1 MVIINSLNEI
11 KSFDKSVVTIG
22 KFDGI
27 HKGHEVL
34 IEKAVNFSQKEKL
47 TSIVFTFK
55 NSPISYFSNI
65 ETKEIITQMQ
75 KINKLKSLDV
85 DVVIDIPFNKDMAN
99 VSAEDFVKEILVK
112 KLGTKKLIVGHDF
125 TFARNREGT
134 STLLKVLGKKY
145 GFDVDIIE
153 PVVVNNIRVSSTYV
167 RDLIDEGRVSEI
179 KSYLGRNYTIEGM
192 VIHAR
197 KLGRTIGFP
206 TANIELKESMII
218 PKRGIYATQVY
229 IEDKVYMG
237 ATNIGFNPT
246 VNGKKISIETNILD
260 FDKDIYGKTIKL
272 EFLERIRD
280 EKKFKDLNELKTQL
294 KMDTNYIYKKY
305 ICKSN

>member
-134 STLLKVLGKKY
+134 SALLKVLGKKY